1 MSGRIENGIGWIS
14 GGLFNLQ
21 KIVLLIL
28 VSVITVINIAQITG
42 RYVFHF
48 SLPWSEQ
55 VSVLLFIIIIMLGA
69 SISVR
74 TDTEIRIAFFQFK
87 NPVIQLIFSI
97 LTDIISLIT
106 IGFFVYSSVEFFQHS
121 LKFNQ
126 LISSIQVSYSYV
138 FIFLPIGF
146 SLIGIEKVFNII
158 RKIFII
164 KKYLN

>member
-1 MSGRIENGIGWIS
+1 MSGRIEQGIERIS
-14 GGLFNLQ
+14 SGLFELQ
-21 KIVLLIL
+21 KIVLLLL
-28 VSVITVINIAQITG
+28 VSVITVVNIAQITG

-74 TDTEIRIAFFQFK
+74 TDTEIKIAFFQFK
-87 NPVIQLIFSI
+87 NPVIQTGFSI
-97 LTDIISLIT
+97 LADIISLVT

-121 LKFNQ
+121 LRFKQ

-146 SLIGIEKVFNII
+146 ALIGIEKVFNIV
-158 RKIFII
+158 RKIFVI
-164 KKYLN
+164 KKSLN